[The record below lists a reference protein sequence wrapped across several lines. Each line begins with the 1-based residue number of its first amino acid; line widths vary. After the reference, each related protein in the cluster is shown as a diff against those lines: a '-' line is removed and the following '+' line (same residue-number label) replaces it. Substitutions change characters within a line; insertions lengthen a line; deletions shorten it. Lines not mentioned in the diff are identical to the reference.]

1 MVFRRY
7 HAPMNLSTR
16 ERQLLTTLVVLLI
29 ILATFQLLT
38 YITDALSRVADV
50 VIVFVAA
57 WAVSYLLSPLVT
69 RIDQRTI
76 LNRALSVVVVY
87 IGIAFVLAGTLALVV
102 PGLVS
107 QLNDLIV
114 RAPEYGDRAAK
125 EVVALQQRLEGSG
138 VPVSVTEL
146 YGQVPAKLS
155 QIAGSIAADALGF
168 VSATA
173 NVLFNA
179 TLVLIIAFIM
189 LIDGDRLWHRFIGA
203 LSPELR
209 SEAELLR
216 QSADRSFGGFIRG
229 SLILGLIYG
238 VGTLA
243 ILVALGVPFA
253 GVLSVLSGLT
263 MIIPFFGPIIAEIPV
278 LAVALLGAPDM
289 FLWVLILTIA
299 LQQVVLNVIGPRIMS
314 NAIGIHPIF
323 VFLALLLGSRIAG
336 FWGVFLAMPVAGVI
350 NTFVRYAFQVA
361 QGRRARTEA
370 STLIDE
376 TDAAHAAAAADLRD
390 AEAEAREALRLAREA
405 RVGARGK

>member
-1 MVFRRY
+1 MVLRQY
-7 HAPMNLSTR
+7 HTPVNLSTR
-16 ERQLLTTLVVLLI
+16 ERQLITTLVVLLI
-29 ILATFQLLT
+29 ILASFQLLADLT
-38 YITDALSRVADV
+38 EILSRVADV
-50 VIVFVAA
+50 AILFVAA
-57 WAVSYLLSPLVT
+57 WAVSCLLSQLVNQT
-69 RIDQRTI
+69 DPRTP
-76 LNRALSVVVVY
+76 LNRPLSVVVVY
-87 IGIAFVLAGTLALVV
+87 IGIAFLLAGTLALVV

-114 RAPEYGDRAAK
+114 RAPEYGDRAAR

-138 VPVSVTEL
+138 VPVNVTDL

-155 QIAGSIAADALGF
+155 QIAGTVAADALGF

-173 NVLFNA
+173 SVLFNF

-189 LIDGDRLWHRFIGA
+189 LIDGDRLWRRFIGA
-203 LSPELR
+203 LTPELR

-238 VGTLA
+238 VATLA

-253 GVLSVLSGLT
+253 GVLAVLSGLT
-263 MIIPFFGPIIAEIPV
+263 MVIPFFGPIIAEIPV
-278 LAVALLGAPDM
+278 LAVALLGAPDV
-289 FLWVLILTIA
+289 FVWVLVLTLA
-299 LQQVVLNVIGPRIMS
+299 LQQIVLNVIGPRIMS

-370 STLIDE
+370 STLME
-376 TDAAHAAAAADLRD
+376 ESDAAAAAAAADLRD
-390 AEAEAREALRLAREA
+390 AEAEARESQRTARKARLAP
-405 RVGARGK
+405 RGK

>member
-1 MVFRRY
+1 MVFRQY
-7 HAPMNLSTR
+7 HSPVNLSTR
-16 ERQLLTTLVVLLI
+16 ERQLMTTLVVLLI
-29 ILATFQLLT
+29 VLATFQILADLT
-38 YITDALSRVADV
+38 EALSRVADV
-50 VIVFVAA
+50 LIIFVAA

-114 RAPEYGDRAAK
+114 RAPEYGDRAAQ
-125 EVVALQQRLEGSG
+125 EVVALQRRLEQAGL
-138 VPVSVTEL
+138 PVSVTDL

-155 QIAGSIAADALGF
+155 QIAGTVAADALGY

-173 NVLFNA
+173 SVLFNA

-189 LIDGDRLWHRFIGA
+189 LIDGDRLWQRFIGA
-203 LSPELR
+203 LTPELR

-229 SLILGLIYG
+229 SLILGVIYG
-238 VGTLA
+238 VATLA

-253 GVLSVLSGLT
+253 GVLAVLSGLT
-263 MIIPFFGPIIAEIPV
+263 MIIPFFGPIIAEVPV
-278 LAVALLGAPDM
+278 LAVALLGAPDV
-289 FLWVLILTIA
+289 FLWVLILTLA

-350 NTFVRYAFQVA
+350 NTFVRYAYEVA
-361 QGRRARTEA
+361 RGRRARTQA
-370 STLIDE
+370 STLFE
-376 TDAAHAAAAADLRD
+376 EREAAAAA
-390 AEAEAREALRLAREA
+390 AEAEARDAVVEAREA
-405 RVGARGK
+405 ARQAREAKLAARGK

>member
-1 MVFRRY
+1 MVFRQY
-7 HAPMNLSTR
+7 HSPMNLSTR
-16 ERQLLTTLVVLLI
+16 ERQLITTLVVLLI
-29 ILATFQLLT
+29 ILATFQILADL
-38 YITDALSRVADV
+38 TDALSRVADV
-50 VIVFVAA
+50 VIIFVAA
-57 WAVSYLLSPLVT
+57 WAVSYLLSPLVN

-114 RAPEYGDRAAK
+114 RAPEYGDRAAR
-125 EVVALQQRLEGSG
+125 EVVALQQRLEGAG
-138 VPVSVTEL
+138 LPVSVTDL

-173 NVLFNA
+173 NVLFNF

-189 LIDGDRLWHRFIGA
+189 LIDGDQLWRRFIAA

-238 VGTLA
+238 VATLA
-243 ILVALGVPFA
+243 ILVPLGVPFA
-253 GVLSVLSGLT
+253 GVLAVLSGLT
-263 MIIPFFGPIIAEIPV
+263 MIIPFFGPIIAEVPV
-278 LAVALLGAPDM
+278 LAVTLLGAPEV
-289 FLWVLILTIA
+289 FLWVLVLTIA
-299 LQQVVLNVIGPRIMS
+299 LQQIVLNVVGPRIMS

-336 FWGVFLAMPVAGVI
+336 FWGVLLAMPVAGII
-350 NTFVRYAFQVA
+350 NTFVRYGFQVA
-361 QGRRARTEA
+361 QGRRGRTEA
-370 STLIDE
+370 STLIE
-376 TDAAHAAAAADLRD
+376 ESDAAAAAAAADLRD
-390 AEAEAREALRLAREA
+390 AEAETREALRLARDA
-405 RVGARGK
+405 RFGARGK

>member
-1 MVFRRY
+1 MVFRQY
-7 HAPMNLSTR
+7 HSPVNLSTR

-29 ILATFQLLT
+29 ILATFQLLADLT
-38 YITDALSRVADV
+38 EALARVADV
-50 VIVFVAA
+50 LIIFVAA

-114 RAPEYGDRAAK
+114 RAPEYGDRAAQ
-125 EVVALQQRLEGSG
+125 EVVALQRRLEGAG
-138 VPVSVTEL
+138 LPVSVTDL

-155 QIAGSIAADALGF
+155 QIAGTVAADALGY

-189 LIDGDRLWHRFIGA
+189 LIDGDQLWQRFLAA

-238 VGTLA
+238 VATLA
-243 ILVALGVPFA
+243 ILVLLGVPFA
-253 GVLSVLSGLT
+253 GVLAVLSGLT

-278 LAVALLGAPDM
+278 LAVTLLGAPDV
-289 FLWVLILTIA
+289 FIWVLALTIA

-323 VFLALLLGSRIAG
+323 VFLALLLGAKIAG
-336 FWGVFLAMPVAGVI
+336 FWGVLLGVPVAGVV
-350 NTFVRYAFQVA
+350 NTFIRYAVEVNS
-361 QGRRARTEA
+361 GRRARTEA
-370 STLIDE
+370 AELME
-376 TDAAHAAAAADLRD
+376 EAPVEAA
-390 AEAEAREALRLAREA
+390 
-405 RVGARGK
+405 K

>member
-1 MVFRRY
+1 V
-7 HAPMNLSTR
+7 NLSTR

-29 ILATFQLLT
+29 VLATFQLLADVT
-38 YITDALSRVADV
+38 EALSRVADV
-50 VIVFVAA
+50 VIIFVAA

-87 IGIAFVLAGTLALVV
+87 IGIAIVLAGTLALVV

-114 RAPEYGDRAAK
+114 RAPEYGDRAAQ
-125 EVVALQQRLEGSG
+125 EVVALQRRLEQAGL
-138 VPVSVTEL
+138 PVSVTDL

-155 QIAGSIAADALGF
+155 QIAGTVAADALGY

-173 NVLFNA
+173 SVLFNA

-189 LIDGDRLWHRFIGA
+189 LIDGDRLWQRFIAA
-203 LSPELR
+203 LTPELR

-229 SLILGLIYG
+229 SLILGVIYG
-238 VGTLA
+238 VATLA

-253 GVLSVLSGLT
+253 GVLAVLSGLT

-278 LAVALLGAPDM
+278 LAVVLLGAPDV
-289 FLWVLILTIA
+289 FIWVLVLTLA
-299 LQQVVLNVIGPRIMS
+299 LQQIVLNVIGPRIMS

-323 VFLALLLGSRIAG
+323 VFLALLIGSRIAG

-350 NTFVRYAFQVA
+350 NTFVRYGFQVA

-370 STLIDE
+370 STLIEE
-376 TDAAHAAAAADLRD
+376 TDAAAAAGAADRRD
-390 AEAEAREALRLAREA
+390 ADAEAREASRVAREA
-405 RVGARGK
+405 RLASRGK

>member
-1 MVFRRY
+1 MVFRKY
-7 HAPMNLSTR
+7 HSPVNLSTR

-29 ILATFQLLT
+29 ILATFQLLADVT
-38 YITDALSRVADV
+38 EALSRVADV
-50 VIVFVAA
+50 VIIFIAA

-87 IGIAFVLAGTLALVV
+87 IGIAIVLAGTLALVV
-102 PGLVS
+102 PGLVG

-114 RAPEYGDRAAK
+114 RAPEYGDRAAQ
-125 EVVALQQRLEGSG
+125 EVIALQRRLEQSG
-138 VPVSVTEL
+138 LPVSVTDL

-155 QIAGSIAADALGF
+155 QIAGTVAADALGY

-189 LIDGDRLWHRFIGA
+189 LIDGDQLWRRFLAA

-229 SLILGLIYG
+229 SLILGVIYG
-238 VGTLA
+238 VATLA

-253 GVLSVLSGLT
+253 GVLAVLSGLT

-278 LAVALLGAPDM
+278 LAVTLLGAPDV
-289 FLWVLILTIA
+289 FVWVLLTTLI

-323 VFLALLLGSRIAG
+323 VFLALLIGSRIAG

-370 STLIDE
+370 STLME
-376 TDAAHAAAAADLRD
+376 ESDAAAAAAAADLRD
-390 AEAEAREALRLAREA
+390 AEAEAREAERVARKARLAT
-405 RVGARGK
+405 RGK

>member
-7 HAPMNLSTR
+7 HAPVNLSTR
-16 ERQLLTTLVVLLI
+16 ERQLVTTLVVLLI
-29 ILATFQLLT
+29 VLASFQLLSD
-38 YITDALSRVADV
+38 ITEALSRVADV
-50 VIVFVAA
+50 VIIFVAA

-87 IGIAFVLAGTLALVV
+87 IGIAIVLVGTLALVV
-102 PGLVS
+102 PGLVG

-114 RAPEYGDRAAK
+114 RAPEYGDRAAQ
-125 EVVALQQRLEGSG
+125 EVVALQRRLEQSG
-138 VPVSVTEL
+138 LPVSVTDL

-155 QIAGSIAADALGF
+155 QIAGTVAADALGY

-173 NVLFNA
+173 SVLFNA

-189 LIDGDRLWHRFIGA
+189 LIDGDRLWQRFIAA
-203 LSPELR
+203 LTPELR

-229 SLILGLIYG
+229 SLILGVIYG
-238 VGTLA
+238 VATLA

-278 LAVALLGAPDM
+278 LAVALLGAPDV
-289 FLWVLILTIA
+289 FIWVLVLTLA

-350 NTFVRYAFQVA
+350 NTFVRYGFQVA

-370 STLIDE
+370 STLME
-376 TDAAHAAAAADLRD
+376 ESDAAAAAAAADLRD
-390 AEAEAREALRLAREA
+390 ADAEAREAQRTARKARLAT
-405 RVGARGK
+405 RGK

>member
-1 MVFRRY
+1 MVFRQY
-7 HAPMNLSTR
+7 HSPVNLSTR

-29 ILATFQLLT
+29 ILAKFQLLADLS
-38 YITDALSRVADV
+38 DALSRVADV
-50 VIVFVAA
+50 IIIFVAA
-57 WAVSYLLSPLVT
+57 WALSYLLSPLVT

-114 RAPEYGDRAAK
+114 RAAEYADRAAE
-125 EVVALQQRLEGSG
+125 EVVALQRRLEGAG
-138 VPVSVTEL
+138 LLVRVTDL

-155 QIAGSIAADALGF
+155 QIAGTVAADALGY

-179 TLVLIIAFIM
+179 ALVLIIAFIM
-189 LIDGDRLWHRFIGA
+189 LIDGDQLWQRFLAA

-238 VGTLA
+238 VATLA
-243 ILVALGVPFA
+243 ILVLLGVPFA
-253 GVLSVLSGLT
+253 GVLAGFSG
-263 MIIPFFGPIIAEIPV
+263 PHKVHPV
-278 LAVALLGAPDM
+278 LRPDHPGDTLLP
-289 FLWVLILTIA
+289 VHP
-299 LQQVVLNVIGPRIMS
+299 PR
-314 NAIGIHPIF
+314 P
-323 VFLALLLGSRIAG
+323 
-336 FWGVFLAMPVAGVI
+336 P
-350 NTFVRYAFQVA
+350 
-361 QGRRARTEA
+361 GR
-370 STLIDE
+370 L
-376 TDAAHAAAAADLRD
+376 
-390 AEAEAREALRLAREA
+390 
-405 RVGARGK
+405 

>member
-1 MVFRRY
+1 V
-7 HAPMNLSTR
+7 NLSKR

-29 ILATFQLLT
+29 ILATFQLLAYVT
-38 YITDALSRVADV
+38 EALSRVADV
-50 VIVFVAA
+50 VIIFVAA

-69 RIDQRTI
+69 RIDQRTV

-87 IGIAFVLAGTLALVV
+87 IGIAIVLAGTLALAV
-102 PGLVS
+102 PGLVA

-114 RAPEYGDRAAK
+114 RAPEYGDRAAR
-125 EVVALQQRLEGSG
+125 EVVALQQRLEGAG
-138 VPVSVTEL
+138 LPVSVTDL
-146 YGQVPAKLS
+146 YGQVPARLS

-168 VSATA
+168 VSAMA

-189 LIDGDRLWHRFIGA
+189 LIDGDQLWQRFIHA

-229 SLILGLIYG
+229 SLLLGLIYG
-238 VGTLA
+238 VATLA

-253 GVLSVLSGLT
+253 GVLAVLSGLT

-278 LAVALLGAPDM
+278 LAVALLGAPQV
-289 FLWVLILTIA
+289 FLWVLVLTIA

-350 NTFVRYAFQVA
+350 NTFVRYGFQVA

-376 TDAAHAAAAADLRD
+376 ADAAAAAAQADTRD
-390 AEAEAREALRLAREA
+390 AEAEAREAQRLARKA
-405 RVGARGK
+405 RIAARGK

>member
-1 MVFRRY
+1 MVFRQY
-7 HAPMNLSTR
+7 HSPVNLSMR

-29 ILATFQLLT
+29 ILASFQLLSD
-38 YITDALSRVADV
+38 ITEALSRVADV

-69 RIDQRTI
+69 RIDQRTF

-87 IGIAFVLAGTLALVV
+87 IGIAVVLAGTLALVV

-107 QLNDLIV
+107 QLNDLIL
-114 RAPEYGDRAAK
+114 RAPEYGDRAAQ
-125 EVVALQQRLEGSG
+125 EVVALQHRLEGAG
-138 VPVSVTEL
+138 VPVNVTDL

-155 QIAGSIAADALGF
+155 QIAGTIAADALGY

-189 LIDGDRLWHRFIGA
+189 LIDGDRLWQRFIAA
-203 LSPELR
+203 LTPELR

-229 SLILGLIYG
+229 SLILGVIYG
-238 VGTLA
+238 VATLA

-253 GVLSVLSGLT
+253 GVLAVLSGLT
-263 MIIPFFGPIIAEIPV
+263 MIIPFFGPIIAEVPV
-278 LAVALLGAPDM
+278 LAVALLGAPDV
-289 FLWVLILTIA
+289 FLWVLILTLA

-370 STLIDE
+370 STLME
-376 TDAAHAAAAADLRD
+376 ESDAAAAAAAADLRD
-390 AEAEAREALRLAREA
+390 SEAEAREAQRTARKARLAT
-405 RVGARGK
+405 RGK

>member
-1 MVFRRY
+1 MVFRQY
-7 HAPMNLSTR
+7 HSPVNLSMR

-29 ILATFQLLT
+29 ILASFQLLSD
-38 YITDALSRVADV
+38 ITEALSRVADV

-69 RIDQRTI
+69 RIDQRTF

-114 RAPEYGDRAAK
+114 RAPEYGDRAAQ
-125 EVVALQQRLEGSG
+125 EVVALQHRLEGAG
-138 VPVSVTEL
+138 VPVNVTDL

-155 QIAGSIAADALGF
+155 QIAGTIAADALGY

-179 TLVLIIAFIM
+179 
-189 LIDGDRLWHRFIGA
+189 A
-203 LSPELR
+203 LTPELR

-229 SLILGLIYG
+229 SLILGVIYG
-238 VGTLA
+238 VATLA

-253 GVLSVLSGLT
+253 GVLAVLSGLT
-263 MIIPFFGPIIAEIPV
+263 MIIPFFGPIIAEVPV
-278 LAVALLGAPDM
+278 LAVALLGAPDV
-289 FLWVLILTIA
+289 FLWVLILTLA

-370 STLIDE
+370 STLMEESD
-376 TDAAHAAAAADLRD
+376 AAAAAACADARD
-390 AEAEAREALRLAREA
+390 AEAEARGAARVAREA
-405 RVGARGK
+405 KLTARGK

>member
-7 HAPMNLSTR
+7 HSPVNLSTR
-16 ERQLLTTLVVLLI
+16 ERQLITTLVVLLI
-29 ILATFQLLT
+29 VLATFQILADLT
-38 YITDALSRVADV
+38 DVLSRVTDV
-50 VIVFVAA
+50 VIIFVAA

-87 IGIAFVLAGTLALVV
+87 IGIAFVLAGTLALAV
-102 PGLVS
+102 PGLVA

-114 RAPEYGDRAAK
+114 RAPEYGDRAAR
-125 EVVALQQRLEGSG
+125 EVVALQQRLEGTG
-138 VPVSVTEL
+138 VPVNVTDL

-155 QIAGSIAADALGF
+155 QIAGSVAADALGF

-173 NVLFNA
+173 NVLFNF

-189 LIDGDRLWHRFIGA
+189 LIDGDQLWRRFIAA

-238 VGTLA
+238 VATLA

-253 GVLSVLSGLT
+253 GVLAVLSGLT
-263 MIIPFFGPIIAEIPV
+263 MIIPFFGPIIAELPV
-278 LAVALLGAPDM
+278 LAVTLLGAPDAVI
-289 FLWVLILTIA
+289 WVP
-299 LQQVVLNVIGPRIMS
+299 VVPLAFSAVRLK
-314 NAIGIHPIF
+314 
-323 VFLALLLGSRIAG
+323 VF
-336 FWGVFLAMPVAGVI
+336 
-350 NTFVRYAFQVA
+350 
-361 QGRRARTEA
+361 
-370 STLIDE
+370 
-376 TDAAHAAAAADLRD
+376 
-390 AEAEAREALRLAREA
+390 
-405 RVGARGK
+405 